1 MIAERPHLWVS
12 TCAIVLVAL
21 IILAAGCT
29 QTDMKTVQLGMSP
42 QEVVRLLGEPDRKSV
57 LDGKVLRDLSEIV
70 SEDRDKYRIVYTYEE
85 SGLQVW
91 FKAGKATGATRHGIS
106 IF

>member
-1 MIAERPHLWVS
+1 M
-12 TCAIVLVAL
+12 
-21 IILAAGCT
+21 
-29 QTDMKTVQLGMSP
+29 VQLGMSP

-57 LDGKVLRDLSEIV
+57 LDGKVLRDLGEIE
-70 SEDRDKYRIVYTYEE
+70 SKHRDEYRTVYTYKE

-91 FKAGKATGATRHGIS
+91 FKAGKATGATRNGIS